1 MQLVDIAL
9 ETLQTRSWA
18 KSLSRRF
25 CPLRSYS
32 QEVEN
37 LWFNYRLFCIK
48 LGYLVHFFFQKTSMS
63 MKEKKNALWP
73 GETCRVVVSL
83 THLSTG
89 NVDSL
94 SFWP

>member
-18 KSLSRRF
+18 KSLSRRL
-25 CPLRSYS
+25 CPLRSHS

-48 LGYLVHFFFQKTSMS
+48 LAYLVHFFFKNFHVNERKKKTLFGQV
-63 MKEKKNALWP
+63 KHVE
-73 GETCRVVVSL
+73 
-83 THLSTG
+83 
-89 NVDSL
+89 
-94 SFWP
+94 

>member
-18 KSLSRRF
+18 KSLSRRL
-25 CPLRSYS
+25 CPLRSHS

-48 LGYLVHFFFQKTSMS
+48 LAYLVHFFSKTSMS
-63 MKEKKNALWP
+63 MKEKKK
-73 GETCRVVVSL
+73 RSL
-83 THLSTG
+83 AR
-89 NVDSL
+89 
-94 SFWP
+94 